1 MRYLV
6 IEEMKPGE
14 SVPSRLVKRYGLVD
28 VSTGKVILPIEYD
41 SILVKEKGGFVWTQR
56 VNSDF
61 TNTCEVYQIM
71 ANGDLSRVSEDDP
84 TDFIWSIYGTDIK
97 VLRIKGTI
105 HVMKTLDE
113 CID

>member
-14 SVPSRLVKRYGLVD
+14 IVPSRLVKRCGLVD

-41 SILVKEKGGFVWTQR
+41 SILVREKGDFVWAQR

-61 TNTCEVYQIM
+61 TNTCEVYQILPD
-71 ANGDLSRVSEDDP
+71 GELSRVSEDDP

-105 HVMKTLDE
+105 HVMKTLNICVD
-113 CID
+113 